1 MEKLL
6 YYLWEHR
13 LLRHV
18 EALTTDGQPIEVID
32 PGRRNEDA
40 GPDFFNAKVRIG
52 DRVWA
57 GNVEMHLR
65 ASDWS
70 AHHHDNDPAYDS
82 VILHVVAEA
91 DRPVYRTNG
100 EPLPQ
105 WVVPIPEPLKA
116 DYDYLTSQQDM
127 LPCAG
132 RLGELPP
139 LFLTDWLTA
148 LALERLQQKSLRIL
162 DRLDER
168 QGNWEEACYIT
179 LSRSMGLG
187 INNDAF
193 ERLARSL
200 PLIFL
205 QKHADSL
212 FQIEAFL
219 FGQAG
224 LLDPARY
231 PDDAYYQRMVREY
244 RFLQNKFSLQ
254 PINGDCWKFFRLRP
268 ANFPHQRIALLA
280 QLIHRG
286 FNLFSRI
293 LECAD
298 EKAVQELL
306 DIRLEGY
313 WERHYSFGAESPAQ
327 NKTLGRGAVRILII
341 NCVAPLL
348 YSYAARTGKEAYV
361 ERAMQ
366 MLETLPPEDNRIV
379 RRVAQGGIEVK
390 SALDS
395 QAAIQL
401 HTAYC
406 EPHKCLYCRIG
417 HRLLAR
423 TVTQK

>member
-1 MEKLL
+1 M
-6 YYLWEHR
+6 WEHR
-13 LLRHV
+13 LLSHV
-18 EALTTDGQPIEVID
+18 EHTTTDGQSIEVID
-32 PGRRNEDA
+32 PGRRNIDA
-40 GPDFFNAKVRIG
+40 GPDFFNAKIRIG

-65 ASDWS
+65 ASDW
-70 AHHHDNDPAYDS
+70 HRHGHDGDEAYNT
-82 VILHVVAEA
+82 VILHVVADDDA
-91 DRPVYRTNG
+91 RICRAGG
-100 EPLPQ
+100 EPIPQ
-105 WVVPIPEPLKA
+105 WVVPVPEKLKA
-116 DYDYLTSQQDM
+116 EYEYITSQSDV
-127 LPCAG
+127 LPCG
-132 RLGELPP
+132 ERLTDLPP
-139 LFLTDWLTA
+139 LFLTDWLTS
-148 LALERLQQKSLRIL
+148 LALERLQQKSERIL
-162 DRLDER
+162 DWLDER
-168 QGNWEEACYIT
+168 QGAWEEVCYIT

-224 LLDPARY
+224 LLYPDRY
-231 PDDAYYQRMVREY
+231 PDDGYYQRMIREY
-244 RFLQNKFSLQ
+244 KFLQNKFSLQ
-254 PINGDCWKFFRLRP
+254 PINGDSWKFFRLRP

-286 FNLFSRI
+286 FNLFARM
-293 LECAD
+293 LECVD
-298 EKAVQELL
+298 EKSVRELL

-313 WERHYSFGAESPAQ
+313 WESHYTFGVESPTQ

-348 YSYAARTGKEAYV
+348 YSYAVRTGSDAYV
-361 ERAMQ
+361 ERAMH
-366 MLETLPPEDNRIV
+366 MLEELPAEDNRIV
-379 RRVAQGGIEVK
+379 RRVAQGHIEIRT
-390 SALDS
+390 ALDS

-401 HTAYC
+401 NNAYC

-417 HRLLAR
+417 HRLLSR
-423 TVTQK
+423 SVK